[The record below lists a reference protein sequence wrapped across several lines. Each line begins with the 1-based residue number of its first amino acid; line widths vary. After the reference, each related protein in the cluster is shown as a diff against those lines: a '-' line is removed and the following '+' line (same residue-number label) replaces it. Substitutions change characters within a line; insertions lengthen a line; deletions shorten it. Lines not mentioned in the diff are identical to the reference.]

1 MEDSCVGCNAGTHKA
16 LWGTTGC
23 IKCDAPKYSQNASIL
38 CSACPRGKMW
48 IRRGAEETACAIC
61 EAGKYA
67 YNSAGST
74 VCTDCPAGS
83 YQPSNESHTCTSCPA
98 GKAGT
103 VTNATHEAV
112 ACTIHCTPGH
122 YSEANPYSSS
132 NPASS
137 IFPTVCTDCPAATYS
152 NTFLAG
158 SCTSCPANSWSAAGS
173 TNLSNCSC
181 TGYIFSGSTICI
193 VEIATASLTHFL
205 LAGGTQGQMESLALP
220 ATLVNSRPFTDPR
233 RA

>member
-23 IKCDAPKYSQNASIL
+23 IKCDAPTYSQNASIL

-67 YNSAGST
+67 YNSGST

-83 YQPSNESHTCTSCPA
+83 Y
-98 GKAGT
+98 
-103 VTNATHEAV
+103 
-112 ACTIHCTPGH
+112 
-122 YSEANPYSSS
+122 
-132 NPASS
+132 
-137 IFPTVCTDCPAATYS
+137 S
-152 NTFLAG
+152 NTFLAW
-158 SCTSCPANSWSAAGS
+158 SCTSCPASSWSAAGS

-181 TGYIFSGSTICI
+181 IGYIFSGSTICI

-205 LAGGTQGQMESLALP
+205 LAGATQDQMESLALP